1 MVFRILAGEK
11 DLSVTVSAKIPKR
24 LREKLREKHVDVS
37 SVIRSAL
44 EKELDRREEE
54 ELKIRLDAISRSL
67 SGKIT
72 PKDVAR
78 AVRTSRDER

>member
-1 MVFRILAGEK
+1 M
-11 DLSVTVSAKIPKR
+11 SVTVSAKIPKR